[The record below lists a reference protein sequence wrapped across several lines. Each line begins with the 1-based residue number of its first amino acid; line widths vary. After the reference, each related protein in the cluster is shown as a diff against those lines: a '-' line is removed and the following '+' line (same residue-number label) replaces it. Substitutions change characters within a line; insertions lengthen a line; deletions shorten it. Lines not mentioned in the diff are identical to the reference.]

1 MGYNI
6 ALSDVIRKSTF
17 TLPKYKDGFID
28 PDGRFI
34 SLKSHHHVEVA
45 LSIISKMSSS
55 FIGVVEDSIKRKAE
69 HLNVLEKMLTEVNSD
84 KPNNSRLARLAKK
97 FHWIQRDKLNWR
109 IGYNKLNKN
118 LLELHTEYL
127 KDYEETK
134 DKLERRI
141 ENSEINKFKAANRN
155 RGWDAAEY
163 LIVVHGYIAVE
174 NSYLLYRYA
183 SNYQLQEYN
192 LYCFKDDEGKMI
204 IAEMTEKEIN
214 QNLNKRRRKLADE
227 ASYFQRTENRFHC
240 PSGFMRQS
248 YLRWE
253 NECRKV
259 GLNPSKLI
267 YNKL

>member
-45 LSIISKMSSS
+45 LNIISQMSSR
-55 FIGVVEDSIKRKAE
+55 FIGVVEDSLKRKAE
-69 HLNVLEKMLTEVNSD
+69 DLDILEKMLTEVNSD

-97 FHWIQRDKLNWR
+97 FCWFLSQGKLNWR
-109 IGYNKLNKN
+109 IGYNELKKN
-118 LLELHTEYL
+118 LLELHAEYS
-127 KDYEETK
+127 KDYEKTK
-134 DKLERRI
+134 DELEKRK
-141 ENSEINKFKAANRN
+141 ENSEINKFKSANRN

-192 LYCFKDDEGKMI
+192 LHCFKDDEGKMI
-204 IAEMTEKEIN
+204 IAQMTEKEIN
-214 QNLNKRRRKLADE
+214 QSLNKRRDKLAKE
-227 ASYFQRTENRFHC
+227 AHYFQRTENRFHC
-240 PSGFMRQS
+240 PSGFIRQE

-259 GLNPSKLI
+259 GLNPMDLI
-267 YNKL
+267 